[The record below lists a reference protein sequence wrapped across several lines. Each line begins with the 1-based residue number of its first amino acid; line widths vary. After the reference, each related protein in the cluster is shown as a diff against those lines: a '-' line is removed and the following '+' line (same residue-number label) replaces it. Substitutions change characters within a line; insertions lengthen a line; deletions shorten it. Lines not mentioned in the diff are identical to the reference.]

1 VDAGASAGAARG
13 PIPQLAIEQDE
24 TDAWARKKTTAT
36 TNSYVSIFGAFV
48 REVET

>member
-1 VDAGASAGAARG
+1 VDAGASAGAA
-13 PIPQLAIEQDE
+13 IPQLAIEQDE